1 MNDQQGPGPR
11 RLYKDR
17 DHKLVAGVCAGIA
30 DYFGFDVTVT
40 RIVVLVG
47 LVFFLPPTL
56 IAYIILALLLPPKPA
71 AQRTHDSASAT
82 LQRSVRS
89 SPQATLDNIR
99 YRSRDLELR
108 LQRLEKYMTSKR
120 FNLDREFEALK
131 ERTDT

>member
-1 MNDQQGPGPR
+1 MSEDMQPGPR
-11 RLYKDR
+11 RLYQDR
-17 DHKLVAGVCAGIA
+17 ENKLVCGVCAGIA

-40 RIVVLVG
+40 RVLVLAG

-56 IAYIILALLLPPKPA
+56 IGYIVLALLLPKKPNGNNV
-71 AQRTHDSASAT
+71 RHDSVSAS

-99 YRSRDLELR
+99 YRFRELDGR

-120 FNLDREFEALK
+120 FDLDREFESLK
-131 ERTDT
+131 D